1 MTLIARPKHSPGTFK
16 KRDINVLLNYAS
28 TPDPL
33 ADLLVYIYIGA
44 GVILALC
51 IASAIH
57 SHIKGIKKFR
67 ENMDVEE

>member
-1 MTLIARPKHSPGTFK
+1 MSLIEIPKNSSGTFK
-16 KRDINVLLNYAS
+16 KGEINVLLNYSS

-33 ADLLVYIYIGA
+33 ADLLIYVYIGA

-51 IASAIH
+51 IASAIY
-57 SHIKGIKKFR
+57 SHVRGIKKFR